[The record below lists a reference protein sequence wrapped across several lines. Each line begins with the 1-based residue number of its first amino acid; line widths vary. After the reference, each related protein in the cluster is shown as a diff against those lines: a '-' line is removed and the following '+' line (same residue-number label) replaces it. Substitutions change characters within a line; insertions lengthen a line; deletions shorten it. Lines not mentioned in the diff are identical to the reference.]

1 MFLCCMETVKDAY
14 HEFKLTLAPLYGVQ
28 EADAIA
34 SMALTELTGYSK
46 AKLKAFVND
55 PLNEAQQQRAHKVLK
70 ELATGKPVQYVL
82 GYAHFYGL
90 DFKVSSAVLIP
101 RPETEELVQWI
112 LETME
117 GSQPQTVLDI
127 GTGSGCIPI
136 AIKTEQPN
144 SKLFAIDISRDALAV
159 AQANAEMNKVVVKY
173 VNADILDLHA
183 DEIINQTYHII
194 VSNPPYVTET
204 DKLQMH
210 TNVTDFE
217 PHTALFVSD
226 TNPLIFY
233 KVITDFASEH
243 LFPGGYLF
251 FEINE
256 SYGAATLD
264 ILVRKGFVNAEL
276 RQDMIGKD
284 RMIRAQW
291 PDA

>member
-14 HEFKLTLAPLYGVQ
+14 HEFRLTLAPLYGVQ

-34 SMALTELTGYSK
+34 SMVLTELTSYSK
-46 AKLKAFVND
+46 AKLKAFLDD
-55 PLNEAQQQRAHKVLK
+55 PLTEAQQQRAYDVLK
-70 ELATGKPVQYVL
+70 DLATGKPVQYVL
-82 GYAHFYGL
+82 GHAHFYGL

-112 LETME
+112 LETMK
-117 GSQPQTVLDI
+117 GSQPQRVLDI

-136 AIKTEQPN
+136 TIKNERPD
-144 SKLFAIDISRDALAV
+144 SKLFAIDISPDALAV
-159 AQANAEMNKVVVKY
+159 AQANAHINNVDVKF
-173 VNADILDLHA
+173 VEADILNLQA
-183 DEIINQTYHII
+183 AEILNQTYHII

-233 KVITDFASEH
+233 KSITEFASVH
-243 LFPGGYLF
+243 LFPGSYLF

-256 SYGAATLD
+256 SYGMETLEMMK
-264 ILVRKGFVNAEL
+264 RKGFVNAEL
-276 RQDMIGKD
+276 RQDLMGKD
-284 RMIRAQW
+284 RMIRAQL
-291 PDA
+291 PNA